1 MDHDHATSRR
11 KRRTPRPLGRQKL
24 DEIAV
29 AYVARFA
36 TSAGK
41 LKTYLQRKLRER
53 GWDDDAE
60 PDIDGLV
67 AQFVAKGY
75 VDDESF
81 GRARTQSLL
90 ARGMGARRIDQ
101 DLRAA
106 SLGEDLRAALGPDEE
121 ARREAAVTMARRRR
135 FGPFDSSGEPSGP
148 EGQRQREK
156 RLAAMIRAGH
166 GFDAARHVLEAASI
180 EELEQWVADARE
192 ED

>member
-41 LKTYLQRKLRER
+41 LQAYLQRKLRER
-53 GWDDDAE
+53 GWDDDEE
-60 PDIDGLV
+60 PDIEGLV
-67 AQFVAKGY
+67 ARFVAKRY

-135 FGPFDSSGEPSGP
+135 FGPFDSSGEQPGP